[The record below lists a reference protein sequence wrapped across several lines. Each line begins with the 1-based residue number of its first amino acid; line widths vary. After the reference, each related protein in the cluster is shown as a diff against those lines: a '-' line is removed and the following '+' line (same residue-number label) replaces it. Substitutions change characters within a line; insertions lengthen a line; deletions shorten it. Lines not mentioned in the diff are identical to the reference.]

1 VLVVVVV
8 RGGVVLVVG
17 VGWVLVVGVGLG
29 AGAVVLADGELPPEL
44 AGAGVGATGAL

>member
-17 VGWVLVVGVGLG
+17 VGWVLVVGVGFG
-29 AGAVVLADGELPPEL
+29 AGVVGRAAGALPPEL
-44 AGAGVGATGAL
+44 AAAGVGVTGAR